1 MSVSLREIKRE
12 FTKFL
17 KRKNLKVT
25 QSRLELIDLIAEYG
39 KHFEVEELVSWIATR
54 TDRSVSRSTIY
65 RTIKLLQEFGVIREV
80 IKQGNRT
87 IYEFVAGK
95 SHHDHLVCV
104 ECGKIIEFV
113 NEDIEKL
120 QDQVCKEYDFQPLHH
135 RLEIFGVCADCRRNS
150 YTVDR

>member
-1 MSVSLREIKRE
+1 MGVGLEEIKRE

-17 KRKNLKVT
+17 KKKNMKVT
-25 QSRLELIDLIAEYG
+25 QSRLSLIDLIASYG
-39 KHFEVEELVSWIATR
+39 KHFEVEELASWIATQA
-54 TDRSVSRSTIY
+54 DRSVSRSTIY
-65 RTIKLLQEFGVIREV
+65 RTIKLLQEFGVIKEV

-95 SHHDHLVCV
+95 AHHDHLVCV

-120 QDQVCKEYDFQPLHH
+120 QDQVCEEYSFQPLHH
-135 RLEIFGVCADCRRNS
+135 RLEIFGICSECRERS
-150 YTVDR
+150 S